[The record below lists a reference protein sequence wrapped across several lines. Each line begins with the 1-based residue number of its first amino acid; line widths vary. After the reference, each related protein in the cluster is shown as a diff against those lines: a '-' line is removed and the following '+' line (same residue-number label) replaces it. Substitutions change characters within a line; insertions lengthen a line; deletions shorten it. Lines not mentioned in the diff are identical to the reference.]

1 MSLKTSNFRFGD
13 FVLDGNERIL
23 TKSGTPVTLPP
34 KALKLLFVLVENR
47 GCIVDKDDLM
57 ERVWADT
64 FVEVG
69 NLAYTI
75 RLLRKTLDDDAVTPK
90 FIETVPRRGY
100 RFVAECQV
108 SDTIGRNDQVID
120 SGDCGSDHD
129 GPLIGRVKEI
139 ADLVELLAGETDRL
153 VTLTGTGGTGK
164 TRLAK
169 EVARQIKH
177 RFQDGVFFV
186 ELAAVTDP
194 SLVATTIAHGRGRA

>member
-1 MSLKTSNFRFGD
+1 LKNSNFRFGD

-75 RLLRKTLDDDAVTPK
+75 RLLR
-90 FIETVPRRGY
+90 
-100 RFVAECQV
+100 
-108 SDTIGRNDQVID
+108 
-120 SGDCGSDHD
+120 
-129 GPLIGRVKEI
+129 
-139 ADLVELLAGETDRL
+139 
-153 VTLTGTGGTGK
+153 
-164 TRLAK
+164 
-169 EVARQIKH
+169 
-177 RFQDGVFFV
+177 
-186 ELAAVTDP
+186 
-194 SLVATTIAHGRGRA
+194 